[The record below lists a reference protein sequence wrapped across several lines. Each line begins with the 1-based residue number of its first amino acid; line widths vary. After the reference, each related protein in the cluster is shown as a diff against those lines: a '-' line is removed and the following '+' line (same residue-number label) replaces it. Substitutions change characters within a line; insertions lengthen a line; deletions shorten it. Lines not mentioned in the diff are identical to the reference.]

1 MILSRNAQ
9 RFKKKKM
16 VVKLK
21 NANLS
26 LTVVYF
32 SKFVISV
39 NRRAKENLSCRQI
52 WISSLI
58 LRFN

>member
-1 MILSRNAQ
+1 MPRDLRK
-9 RFKKKKM
+9 RRL